1 MHTNATNIYS
11 PQKEISGHN
20 KATMVSVFYVVI
32 QCIFVGVVAVGVT
45 YKEQGS
51 HRSSCITRQPTPK
64 WVMIQENCKPGTNS
78 LGSLQAAPQYK
89 HLSLLFGCQ
98 CLCPQQWFIPVDP
111 LGRALRKLQ
120 TFCSKAHVSFY
131 DLLFTS

>member
-1 MHTNATNIYS
+1 MHFCWGGGGGGYLQGAGITQKQLHHQTAH
-11 PQKEISGHN
+11 PQ
-20 KATMVSVFYVVI
+20 M
-32 QCIFVGVVAVGVT
+32 GV
-45 YKEQGS
+45 
-51 HRSSCITRQPTPK
+51 
-64 WVMIQENCKPGTNS
+64 IQENCKPGTNS